1 MSDSEVKT
9 IVFSGGSDAK
19 TSAYFKKRM
28 EHKKITY
35 TAKGARRLTND
46 GYKKPERTIT
56 DMIQTQEAIAEKL
69 RGYEEIDNKDMDLLR
84 KGVKISYITF
94 DPEKSMELYRSGG
107 ILKKVAP
114 DYIVLAG
121 KGGKTFSVQRRIYA
135 DRSQSD
141 LLYTTRFFG
150 KVNEKNESKSSS
162 SFRVQLEEEDEK
174 PITSG
179 KQSEILNA
187 KSREIEE
194 LKAKLESLKKKGI
207 QKESDIIKSIQTHSN
222 SNSHSNSKSYISI
235 SDSEDSY
242 SSRSKSSHS
251 TKSKK

>member
-150 KVNEKNESKSSS
+150 KVNEKRESKSSS
-162 SFRVQLEEEDEK
+162 SSFRIQLEEEDEK

-179 KQSEILNA
+179 KQSEILDA

-207 QKESDIIKSIQTHSN
+207 QKESDIIKSIQT
-222 SNSHSNSKSYISI
+222 NSHVKSYISI